1 MPITD
6 ENEFHILV
14 GEIMVWSARLESR
27 LEACIAACL
36 PGGTAEFSQPVLRR
50 LNFTNQLATLHEVS
64 LLLYEPRDPTLVEF
78 RRWLRRL
85 GRIRLAP
92 MPRAPAGGAHRR
104 CAYAVLRLATRAVSA
119 TTSLYRRLNIP
130 RSAGFKCANVSFGD
144 SSCST
149 QKIACICRISAS
161 LT

>member
-1 MPITD
+1 MAITD

-14 GEIMVWSARLESR
+14 GEIMVWSARLESC

-50 LNFTNQLATLHEVS
+50 LNFTNQLATLREVS

-85 GRIRLAP
+85 GRIRLRRNDLVHHVLRVERSPEELGRWKSEVGYMREACAE
-92 MPRAPAGGAHRR
+92 APAWVDVFEARM
-104 CAYAVLRLATRAVSA
+104 A
-119 TTSLYRRLNIP
+119 TTRESELPLERDLH
-130 RSAGFKCANVSFGD
+130 GVF
-144 SSCST
+144 
-149 QKIACICRISAS
+149 
-161 LT
+161 